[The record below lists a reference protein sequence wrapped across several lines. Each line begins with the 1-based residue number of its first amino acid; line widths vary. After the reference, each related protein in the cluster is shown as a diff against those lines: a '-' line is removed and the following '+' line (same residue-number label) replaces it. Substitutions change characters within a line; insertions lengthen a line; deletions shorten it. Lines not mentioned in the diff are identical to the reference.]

1 LIPIATSLAPV
12 VAQGIGALIN
22 GGKVQNLSQE
32 DLQWGGLAGLAGALA
47 PVAAQVIGG
56 MLQAGGTTATVFAF
70 TKPFMELV
78 RHVFLLAIFRA
89 QPLLSHL

>member
-56 MLQAGGTTATVFAF
+56 MLQPREA
-70 TKPFMELV
+70 
-78 RHVFLLAIFRA
+78 A
-89 QPLLSHL
+89 QD

>member
-1 LIPIATSLAPV
+1 MIPIATSLAPV

-56 MLQAGGTTATVFAF
+56 MLQTGGGMATVFGNA
-70 TKPFMELV
+70 
-78 RHVFLLAIFRA
+78 LAGRMD
-89 QPLLSHL
+89 Q